1 VIERLLVDRKIG
13 PVVRVGCEVVH
24 FLPPAT
30 VRELIGAVDQ
40 ANESSFSFVA

>member
-1 VIERLLVDRKIG
+1 LRYLSADRKIK
-13 PVVRVGCEVVH
+13 PVVRVVREVVH

-40 ANESSFSFVA
+40 VNESSFSFVA